1 MGVKGEGGHENGKME
16 KYVEVNLEKLKRCIV
31 AYICCNIIHSNTIK
45 PETTN
50 LGFHTRRDKSIFAES
65 LLLIIF
71 IPFLFSS
78 LFSPIDRNRLVP
90 FSINVRN

>member
-1 MGVKGEGGHENGKME
+1 MGVKGERGHENGKME

-31 AYICCNIIHSNTIK
+31 VYICCNIIRSNAIK

-78 LFSPIDRNRLVP
+78 LFSPIDRLVP

>member
-1 MGVKGEGGHENGKME
+1 MGVKGERGHENGKME

-71 IPFLFSS
+71 ILFLFF
-78 LFSPIDRNRLVP
+78 FSPIDRNRLVP